1 MKNTI
6 RLGVLSLLA
15 SLFLVGCVATSGV
28 SSDVI
33 AHKTVSTKE
42 MHDIIKK
49 AAEEDGWRMTEFRG
63 NSMIAEKDGVVTTVT
78 YENAGITISPENS
91 SLEDTIEDALEH

>member
-6 RLGVLSLLA
+6 QWGVCTLLA
-15 SLFLVGCVATSGV
+15 SFLLVGCATTSGV
-28 SSDVI
+28 SSDAI
-33 AHKTVSTKE
+33 AHKTVSTQE

-49 AAEEDGWRMTEFRG
+49 AAEQDGWRMTEFRG

-78 YENAGITISPENS
+78 YKNAGITIDPENS
-91 SLEDTIEDALEH
+91 SLEDTIEDALNH

>member
-6 RLGVLSLLA
+6 KLGVLSLLA
-15 SLFLVGCVATSGV
+15 SFLLAGCVTTSGV
-28 SSDVI
+28 SSDAV

-49 AAEEDGWRMTEFRG
+49 AAEQDGWRMTEFRG
-63 NSMIAEKDGVVTTVT
+63 NAMIAERDGVVTTLT
-78 YENAGITISPENS
+78 YKNAGITIDPPNS
-91 SLEDTIEDALEH
+91 SLEDTVKDALNH

>member
-1 MKNTI
+1 MKNI
-6 RLGVLSLLA
+6 IVASVLSLLA
-15 SLFLVGCVATSGV
+15 ASLLVGCAVTSTG
-28 SSDVI
+28 DAI

-49 AAEEDGWRMTEFRG
+49 AAEDEGWRMTEFRG

-78 YENAGITISPENS
+78 YQNAGITIDPDNS
-91 SLEDTIEDALEH
+91 SLKRTIESALNH